1 MAQSPRDDTM
11 RYLLGDLPEEQ
22 AKALEQEYFADD
34 ELFERLGAGETDLL
48 DEYVRGELT
57 PAESEAFEQRLSVSA
72 SLRGRL
78 EAARTLARG
87 FDRTEVS
94 VAPPVRRWL
103 LPLAA
108 AAAALLAAVG
118 LWLGSETTRLRND
131 LEVLRGQKLALE
143 LENQRLKAT
152 ATAQA
157 TAPKPAD
164 QTVAQAVG
172 QTVALALAPGL
183 LRDSSGGN
191 NFVVPRSAKAVLL
204 EVPLGDQPGER
215 YSVRVEDAS
224 GKPILE
230 HRDLPAVSGGGGG
243 GRVAIVAT
251 DPSGLPAGDYA
262 VRLGCRRH
270 KTQKAYQEAANFAFH
285 ITYR

>member
-1 MAQSPRDDTM
+1 MERSHKDDTM

-22 AKALEQEYFADD
+22 ANALEKEYFTDD

-57 PAESEAFEQRLSVSA
+57 PAEKEAFEQRLSVSA

-87 FDRTEVS
+87 FDRAEAP

-118 LWLGSETTRLRND
+118 LWLGSETTRLRSD
-131 LEVLRGQKLALE
+131 LEALRAQKLALE
-143 LENQRLKAT
+143 LENQRLKA
-152 ATAQA
+152 
-157 TAPKPAD
+157 APAVAPPSKAAEPAI
-164 QTVAQAVG
+164 AQAVG
-172 QTVALALAPGL
+172 QTVALALVPGV
-183 LRDSSGGN
+183 LRDGGGGN
-191 NFVVPRSAKAVLL
+191 NFVVPRSARAVLL
-204 EVPLGDQPGER
+204 EVPLGDQPGDR

-230 HRDLPAVSGGGGG
+230 YRDLQAVSPGGGR

-262 VRLGCRRH
+262 IRLGCRR
-270 KTQKAYQEAANFAFH
+270 QKAKAYEEAANFAFH